1 MGFKTI
7 EVSYEVHYIKD
18 AFPKTIINDLGEV
31 IVEPRANQYFGTYN
45 CETEK
50 DVQAKV
56 LEWLS
61 RGACKTEPYRGEKQN
76 KIFREYMQ
84 TGINTYLDTDFTQ
97 EDFEKI
103 YDRLGNCVNHELTLK
118 FIDSGFDMDVL
129 KR

>member
-1 MGFKTI
+1 MGFKTE
-7 EVSYEVHYIKD
+7 EVSYEVHYIKE
-18 AFPKTIINDLGEV
+18 AFPKTIINDLDEV

-61 RGACKTEPYRGEKQN
+61 RGACKTMPYQTDKAN

-84 TGINTYLDTDFTQ
+84 TGINSYLDTDFTQ
-97 EDFEKI
+97 EDFEI
-103 YDRLGNCVNHELTLK
+103 LYDRLGNSINHELTLK
-118 FIDSGFDMDVL
+118 FIDSCYDMDVL

>member
-1 MGFKTI
+1 MGFKTT
-7 EVSYEVHYIKD
+7 EVSYEVHYIKE
-18 AFPKTIINDLGEV
+18 AFPKTIINDLAEV
-31 IVEPRANQYFGTYN
+31 IVEPRANQYFCGGG

-61 RGACKTEPYRGEKQN
+61 RGACKTAPYRGEKQN

-97 EDFEKI
+97 EDFEII
-103 YDRLGNCVNHELTLK
+103 YDRLGNSINHELTLK
-118 FIDSGFDMDVL
+118 FIDSCYDMDVL

>member
-1 MGFKTI
+1 MGFKTL
-7 EVSYEVHYIKD
+7 EVSYEAHYLKD
-18 AFPKTIINDLGEV
+18 AFPKAFVNDLTEM
-31 IVEPRANQYFGTYN
+31 IVEPRANQYFCMEN

-61 RGACKTEPYRGEKQN
+61 RGACKTMPYRGDKQN

-84 TGINTYLDTDFTQ
+84 TGINTYLDTDFSQ

-103 YDRLGNCVNHELTLK
+103 YDRLGNCINHDLTLK
-118 FIDSGFDMDVL
+118 FIDSHYDMSVL
-129 KR
+129 R

>member
-1 MGFKTI
+1 MGFKTA
-7 EVSYEVHYIKD
+7 EVSYEVHYIKE

-31 IVEPRANQYFGTYN
+31 IVEPRANQYFCGGG

-61 RGACKTEPYRGEKQN
+61 RGACKTEPYQTAKNN
-76 KIFREYMQ
+76 KAFRKYMQ

-118 FIDSGFDMDVL
+118 FIDSCYDMDVL